1 MKTMTKTKVTFK
13 YPHYAYRWYAEL
25 GETRLIRRA
34 GGKNYAIAEDGKI
47 VPNTLY
53 IATTIQGPRVIKDGD
68 WVVYEKTDTGES
80 IRVFTPE
87 QFEKTFET
95 YMELELGK
103 QYETDKET
111 SRPERTDSTD
121 AR

>member
-1 MKTMTKTKVTFK
+1 MTKTKVRFK
-13 YPHYAYRWYAEL
+13 YPQYAYRWYTEL

-34 GGKNYAIAEDGKI
+34 AGKNYAISEGGKI

-53 IATTIQGPRVIKDGD
+53 IATTIQGPKLIKDGD

-80 IRVFTPE
+80 IRTFTPE

-95 YMELELGK
+95 YTELEFGK
-103 QYETDKET
+103 QYEATKEI
-111 SRPERTDSTD
+111 S
-121 AR
+121 